1 MVMTE
6 KWFKFA
12 ANNTPPMY
20 GFGTKAEASKYQD
33 YLNRN
38 RAINHYRLTTVRN
51 LTAIKGIGI
60 NLVLGDELLAIDE
73 NEPSELLVAWL
84 RKAKI

>member
-1 MVMTE
+1 MTE

-12 ANNTPPMY
+12 ARNTAPMY

-33 YLNRN
+33 HLNRN
-38 RAINHYRLTTVRN
+38 RAINHYRLTLVRDP
-51 LTAIKGIGI
+51 TAIKGDKFNIS
-60 NLVLGDELLAIDE
+60 DELLD
-73 NEPSELLVAWL
+73 NELLVAWL